1 MPLTKTDVELAIL
14 FYPILVELAQRGVTD
29 NYENIADTVRRLH
42 PDNDYAARC
51 HHRGVGR
58 RLDVIRREF
67 TAPRNLPVLAAL
79 GVNNASGRPGFA
91 FEGDF
96 ETLCTEAYGFN
107 WSSVEDAFQEQSEIW
122 KKMIAPRVK
131 RTEKEAIQMMWD
143 YAKVHGAAF
152 DKQVSACRDDIIALI
167 RQGEEAEDAYEM
179 AAGHYR
185 KGN

>member
-14 FYPILVELAQRGVTD
+14 FYPMLVELAQHGVTD
-29 NYENIADTVRRLH
+29 NYENIADTARRLH
-42 PDNDYAARC
+42 PDNDYVSRC
-51 HHRGVGR
+51 HHRSVGR

-67 TAPRNLPVLAAL
+67 TEPRHLPVLAAL
-79 GVNNASGRPGFA
+79 GVNKASKRPGFA

-96 ETLCTEAYGFN
+96 ETLCAQAYAFD
-107 WSSVEDAFQEQSEIW
+107 WSSVEDAFQEQAEIW

-143 YAKVHGAAF
+143 YAKVHGTAF
-152 DKQVSACRDDIIALI
+152 DKQVSQCRDDIIALI
-167 RQGEEAEDAYEM
+167 RQGEEPDDAYEL